1 VNSRSD
7 EQLRSPNEVNNTKDC
22 KPEATHHG
30 NPVVPCGLV
39 AWSLFNDTYSFAR
52 GNEMLMVHKRGIS
65 WRSERD
71 NIFGKQVFPRNFQNG
86 SVIGGGTLDPRIP
99 VSLVELCCWNTGQL
113 SCFGLSVKICLSF
126 LESEV

>member
-52 GNEMLMVHKRGIS
+52 GNEVLRVHKRGIS

-99 VSLVELCCWNTGQL
+99 VSLVELCYQNTCSLWSLRSNFQHFEKL
-113 SCFGLSVKICLSF
+113 
-126 LESEV
+126 

>member
-99 VSLVELCCWNTGQL
+99 VSLVELCYQNTCSLWSLRSNFQHFEKL
-113 SCFGLSVKICLSF
+113 
-126 LESEV
+126 